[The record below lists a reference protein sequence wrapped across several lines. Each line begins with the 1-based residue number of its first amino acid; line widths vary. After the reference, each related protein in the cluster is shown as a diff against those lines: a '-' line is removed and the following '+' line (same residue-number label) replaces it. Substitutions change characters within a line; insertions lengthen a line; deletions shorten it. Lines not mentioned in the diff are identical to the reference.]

1 MKIRCL
7 LIGAPGSGKG
17 TQAAFL
23 AEKLKVPVITTSQVI
38 RDSLQ
43 EDNAFAANLKQTI
56 AQGKLIDDALMW
68 EMLQRRVSLE
78 DCRDGFILDGFP
90 RTERQ
95 LAFMLAADV
104 SIEVMLYIDVPDEV
118 IMQRLAGRRVH
129 PSSQRVYHIEF
140 NPPKQ
145 YGVDDVTGEP
155 LVQRDDD
162 KPDVIVSRLMT
173 FRAETM
179 PVIDW
184 ASHGHACLQKM
195 LVVDGS
201 RPLADI
207 RDEIL
212 SHWSD

>member
-1 MKIRCL
+1 LKIRCL

-78 DCRDGFILDGFP
+78 DCREGFILDGFP

-95 LAFMLAADV
+95 LALMLATDV

-145 YGVDDVTGEP
+145 YGVDDVTGE
-155 LVQRDDD
+155 
-162 KPDVIVSRLMT
+162 
-173 FRAETM
+173 
-179 PVIDW
+179 
-184 ASHGHACLQKM
+184 
-195 LVVDGS
+195 
-201 RPLADI
+201 
-207 RDEIL
+207 
-212 SHWSD
+212 